1 MSWFSLIIAIVL
13 IGATVGFLGLAV
25 ASTPAGQ
32 MLLLALV
39 GGIATYWT
47 MLASHNHFV

>member
-1 MSWFSLIIAIVL
+1 MSWLSLITAIL
-13 IGATVGFLGLAV
+13 IVGAVVGFLGLAV

-47 MLASHNHFV
+47 MLASHDHLA